1 MRDHSLERWVRRL
14 WMPLAGGGA
23 AAAGVLAGLVGA
35 GEPSLA
41 HLKPET
47 GHPAGYD
54 QDEYTF
60 EGSDCSSFVDPINI
74 VFVGLEAQSQYV
86 RAHAE
91 REDHGGWDD
100 HSQGSD
106 QYFWD
111 HGQCQL
117 MDDQSADAGGL
128 IPATRYHMR
137 YNQGDINGVQD
148 WDEEWGYYA
157 LAAVHH
163 EIGGLAACNI
173 GFPNYDFYAGHAV
186 DGNDTNG
193 AGGFNMGREW
203 LTGWFRYNNPDGHD
217 RVVTEDWGNELHMKQ
232 CDQGYAWSDGFVYHI
247 TMPAPPP
254 SGGGSACGRGA
265 FVSNC

>member
-1 MRDHSLERWVRRL
+1 MGVRNRSLERRMRWL
-14 WMPLAGGGA
+14 WMPLAAGGAVGLGA
-23 AAAGVLAGLVGA
+23 AAGLMGA
-35 GEPSLA
+35 GESSLA
-41 HLKPET
+41 HLKHET

-60 EGSDCSSFVDPINI
+60 GGSDCSSFVDPINI

-91 REDHGGWDD
+91 RGDHGGWTD

-111 HGQCQL
+111 HGRCQL

-128 IPATRYHMR
+128 LPAIRYHMR
-137 YNQGDINGVQD
+137 YNQGDINGVPD
-148 WDEEWGYYA
+148 WDVEWGYYA

-163 EIGGLAACNI
+163 EQNVCYWLQNPPWPP
-173 GFPNYDFYAGHAV
+173 FPVYGHRV
-186 DGNDTNG
+186 DGNDN
-193 AGGFNMGREW
+193 APPGGFNMGREW

-217 RVVTEDWGNELHMKQ
+217 KVVVEDWGNTRRFRQ
-232 CDQGYAWSDGFVYHI
+232 CDGEDAWSDGLLYHI
-247 TMPAPPP
+247 TMPA
-254 SGGGSACGRGA
+254 SLGGGSR
-265 FVSNC
+265 